1 MPQPVASA
9 RCSGA
14 IVRISSTPS
23 LPHAHQ
29 GPLFTARSPWSLRH
43 PSPPPQE
50 SLLREQKTVMELF
63 LKVLYQVLSP
73 VQAALFVVEAF
84 PYHCD
89 VLALS
94 NVLALVFGKD
104 GSQVGGGVGPV
115 GSGMGQPPQATG

>member
-1 MPQPVASA
+1 
-9 RCSGA
+9 
-14 IVRISSTPS
+14 
-23 LPHAHQ
+23 
-29 GPLFTARSPWSLRH
+29 
-43 PSPPPQE
+43 
-50 SLLREQKTVMELF
+50 MELF

-115 GSGMGQPPQATG
+115 GSGMGQPPQTTG